1 LNRKLISNSN
11 YVLRKVINSKDNI
24 EILKNF
30 IEAILNIKIDEIKL
44 NPYLEKREHYLPHEE
59 NFGVADVRVKTNEN
73 EEINVGIQFLDGI
86 YYIQTKMLMYYA
98 QIHLNQLE
106 YEDKREF
113 ARTATIN
120 IIDFG
125 YFSSSEYDK
134 TIRVGTNEGNMQLEE
149 LEMHVIELP
158 KYTCENIES
167 MSPKD
172 EWISYLKGG
181 NKKTLEKII
190 ENNKYIKQLDELL
203 EKYWY
208 EEKME

>member
-1 LNRKLISNSN
+1 MNRKLISNSN
-11 YVLRKVINSKDNI
+11 YVLRKVLNSEDSL

-30 IEAILNIKIDEIKL
+30 IEAILGVKIEEIKL
-44 NPYLEKREHYLPHEE
+44 NPYLEKRAKYLPNEE
-59 NFGVADVRVKTNEN
+59 NFGIADVRIRTKEN

-106 YEDKREF
+106 YEDNREF

-120 IIDFG
+120 ILDFK
-125 YFSSSEYDK
+125 YFSSEKYDK
-134 TIRVGTNEGNMQLEE
+134 VIRVQSSEGNIQLEE

-158 KYTCENIES
+158 KYICNNLEDITPKEEWVLYLRGCDNI
-167 MSPKD
+167 
-172 EWISYLKGG
+172 
-181 NKKTLEKII
+181 TLEKIK

-203 EKYWY
+203 EKYWH